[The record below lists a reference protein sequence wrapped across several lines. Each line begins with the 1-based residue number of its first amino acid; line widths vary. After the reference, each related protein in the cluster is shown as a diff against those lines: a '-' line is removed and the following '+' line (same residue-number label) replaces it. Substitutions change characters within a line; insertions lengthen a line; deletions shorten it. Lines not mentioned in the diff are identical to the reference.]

1 VRQQIHTV
9 DADQQ
14 AEGHVRSLEDWIKQ
28 QREWAQQHLVSLM
41 FGAFA
46 VIALVLAAV
55 GLYSVV
61 SYGVAQRTNEFGIRM
76 ALGAMPSDVLR
87 MVFAS
92 TTLSVGA
99 GVLAGVAL
107 SLGFNQLVSRL
118 VEHSSINAMILLGVT
133 LLMTGVATIASL
145 MPALRASSVDPMKAL
160 RCE

>member
-1 VRQQIHTV
+1 
-9 DADQQ
+9 
-14 AEGHVRSLEDWIKQ
+14 
-28 QREWAQQHLVSLM
+28 
-41 FGAFA
+41 
-46 VIALVLAAV
+46 
-55 GLYSVV
+55 
-61 SYGVAQRTNEFGIRM
+61 M

-160 RCE
+160 RYE